1 MSANCKRTPC
11 HCINLRRAANHISEY
26 YTRVLEPCGLTVSQF
41 SVLWTLDAM
50 GRSNTT
56 ALAERVG
63 LDRSTIVR
71 NLKPLLEKEFIED
84 VSDEGQ
90 RDRVLRV
97 TEKGAKALKIGI
109 PLWKSAQKEVKD
121 LLGAEKL
128 NIFRDVL
135 CMLQIL

>member
-1 MSANCKRTPC
+1 
-11 HCINLRRAANHISEY
+11 
-26 YTRVLEPCGLTVSQF
+26 
-41 SVLWTLDAM
+41 M